1 MKENTRV
8 RGSNTAWYDSR
19 VSPAKCS

>member
-1 MKENTRV
+1 MKENTWV